1 MTWLLDLRWTLFGL
15 LVALL
20 GVAALA
26 VLAGRWLR
34 AARDGGLPGRAAL
47 DRAPF
52 GWLVLTKTD
61 RYRYANPYARRL
73 LGLPAERGRIPVA
86 DWSAQMFDDVDTARG
101 DPSGGGRYRVMRVS
115 EDRFASWWAFP
126 QANDDVV
133 YLLDVT
139 AQQHSAEASRTLLSG
154 LAHELRTP
162 IGTLQAHIE
171 AQHIPDLPAE
181 TRAQSLAYLR
191 VEVQRMARM
200 VQLML
205 ELGRLDITAELE
217 RRPVE
222 LLAVAQEALAQVKA
236 AADERGIGLD
246 MEADAPLPLVF
257 GDRDRLK
264 QVFLNLLDNAVK
276 YCRPADRVTVTL
288 RREADGLRCAVCD
301 TGPGIPAQHLPHL
314 TRRFYRAAPQALEG
328 SGLGLALVQE
338 VLVRHRSRL
347 EIVSRTEGDDTGTC
361 MSFLLPADA

>member
-1 MTWLLDLRWTLFGL
+1 MSGSFDLRWVLFGL
-15 LVALL
+15 LSVLL
-20 GVAALA
+20 ATAALA
-26 VLAGRWLR
+26 VVFDRRLS
-34 AARDGGLPGRAAL
+34 AARRAGLPTRAAL

-86 DWSAQMFDDVDTARG
+86 DWSAQMFDDVDTARD
-101 DPSGGGRYRVMRVS
+101 DPASGGRYRVMRVG

-126 QANDDVV
+126 QANEDVV

-139 AQQHSAEASRTLLSG
+139 AQQHSEEASRTLLSG

-181 TRAQSLAYLR
+181 TRAQSLEYLR
-191 VEVQRMARM
+191 AEVQRMARM

-205 ELGRLDITAELE
+205 ELGRLDITAEIE

-222 LLAVAQEALAQVKA
+222 LLAVAQEALAQAKA
-236 AADERGIGLD
+236 AADERGISLGLQ
-246 MEADAPLPLVF
+246 ADASLPLVF

-288 RREADGLRCAVCD
+288 RREADGIRCAVCD
-301 TGPGIPAQHLPHL
+301 TGPGIPAQHVPHL
-314 TRRFYRAAPQALEG
+314 TRRFYRAAPQAVEG

-347 EIVSRTEGDDTGTC
+347 EIESRAEGDDTGTC